1 MCIRDSASAVQTVGG
16 VFGPI
21 IPPSI
26 LMVLYAVA
34 AGTSVGDM
42 LLAGLLPGLFL
53 GPVSYTHLDAMTI
66 ETDTGVKTVEVY
78 TTNGKVTSAT
88 VDMGYATLD
97 TTALHLNPVSY
108 THLGR

>member
-1 MCIRDSASAVQTVGG
+1 MGG

-34 AGTSVGDM
+34 SGASVGDM

-53 GPVSYTHLDAMTI
+53 GLVLIVVVVMQCIKKGYKS
-66 ETDTGVKTVEVY
+66 TGPRILCGEIWEFLFCTVR
-78 TTNGKVTSAT
+78 TFPT
-88 VDMGYATLD
+88 
-97 TTALHLNPVSY
+97 
-108 THLGR
+108 